1 MKAVKDTMNISM
13 SNCMS
18 SVLITCNCLHA
29 PTGHLIDFLFRP
41 SPENWTTN
49 TSEETGSCKMY
60 PTKDIV
66 GKSNLIINTLTCVC
80 CDKYFEIIFT

>member
-1 MKAVKDTMNISM
+1 MKAVKDIMNISM

-41 SPENWTTN
+41 
-49 TSEETGSCKMY
+49 
-60 PTKDIV
+60 
-66 GKSNLIINTLTCVC
+66 LA
-80 CDKYFEIIFT
+80 

>member
-41 SPENWTTN
+41 SPKKLDNEHFRRNRL
-49 TSEETGSCKMY
+49 
-60 PTKDIV
+60 V
-66 GKSNLIINTLTCVC
+66 
-80 CDKYFEIIFT
+80 

>member
-18 SVLITCNCLHA
+18 SVLINCLHA

-41 SPENWTTN
+41 TPENWTTN
-49 TSEETGSCKMY
+49 ISEETGTCRMY

-66 GKSNLIINTLTCVC
+66 
-80 CDKYFEIIFT
+80 